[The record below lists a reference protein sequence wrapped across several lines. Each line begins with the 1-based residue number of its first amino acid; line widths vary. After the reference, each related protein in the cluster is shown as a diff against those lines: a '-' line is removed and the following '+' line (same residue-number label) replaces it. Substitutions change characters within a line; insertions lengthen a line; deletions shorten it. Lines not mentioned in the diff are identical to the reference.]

1 MEGVWGRREIAVDA
15 GRPQLEDEIGARI
28 AGRANLQFG
37 SDIAVINRRLPAR

>member
-15 GRPQLEDEIGARI
+15 GPQLEDEIGARI